1 MRKKQWWALSV
12 LVGILAMFFVVGC
25 TSAAD
30 KVSTNIGKDC
40 EQFKCQRRI
49 VGVNGIT
56 DKVEFVVEGRCSIEG
71 SGLGGLRALV
81 VLCKQA
87 PGDGAASYK
96 KHYIG
101 MSDNMFFISTQL
113 KGLKESEYRTKIL
126 LKPEN
131 VVPDFDLIT
140 GDQP

>member
-1 MRKKQWWALSV
+1 MNRKWKFAQL
-12 LVGILAMFFVVGC
+12 LIMLIMLAGVIGGC

-87 PGDGAASYK
+87 PGDSAASYK